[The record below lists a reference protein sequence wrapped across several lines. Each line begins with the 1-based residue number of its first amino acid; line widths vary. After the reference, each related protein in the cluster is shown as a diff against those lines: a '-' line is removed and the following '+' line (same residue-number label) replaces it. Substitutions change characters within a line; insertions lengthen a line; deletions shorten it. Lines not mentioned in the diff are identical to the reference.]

1 MVLSPTENPILS
13 QYTEDLLGLVKDV
26 VRSFS
31 CIEIRSL
38 INRMFESRNLTRR
51 SYDQRQI
58 GPWSHSSQFYYPIG
72 NSVGFNILGNY
83 SEEKGDVKILLG
95 ASGDIRN
102 LLATVSE
109 VSDKINSIA
118 VTMNDENATMLARN
132 LVLLC
137 SF

>member
-1 MVLSPTENPILS
+1 
-13 QYTEDLLGLVKDV
+13 
-26 VRSFS
+26 
-31 CIEIRSL
+31 
-38 INRMFESRNLTRR
+38 
-51 SYDQRQI
+51 
-58 GPWSHSSQFYYPIG
+58 
-72 NSVGFNILGNY
+72 LGNY